1 MSRHAKNKLRGL
13 PMTHR
18 EVESMI
24 SDPDEIDRD
33 EAGRPLYLGTVRGV
47 PICAVVALDEPD
59 LIVTIFRRE
68 RW

>member
-1 MSRHAKNKLRGL
+1 MVQQEIEA
-13 PMTHR
+13 
-18 EVESMI
+18 MI
-24 SDPDEIDRD
+24 SDPDAIERD
-33 EAGRPLYLGTVRGV
+33 EKGKPLYLGTVRGI

>member
-1 MSRHAKNKLRGL
+1 
-13 PMTHR
+13 MTQR

-24 SDPDEIDRD
+24 SHPQSIDRD
-33 EAGRPLYLGTVRGV
+33 GSGRPLYLGTVRGI
-47 PICAVVALDEPD
+47 PICVVVALDEPD

>member
-1 MSRHAKNKLRGL
+1 
-13 PMTHR
+13 MTQR
-18 EVESMI
+18 EVEAMI
-24 SDPDEIDRD
+24 CNPDAIERD
-33 EAGRPLYLGTVRGV
+33 EKGKPMYLGVVRGV

>member
-1 MSRHAKNKLRGL
+1 
-13 PMTHR
+13 MTQR
-18 EVESMI
+18 EIESMI
-24 SDPDEIDRD
+24 SDPDAIEHD
-33 EAGRPLYLGTVRGV
+33 EEGRPLYLGTVRGV